1 MRIGGVV
8 KKVSVLLVMFAIV
21 MFAGF
26 AVAAEQAPGTVTLK
40 ASMGGVK
47 FDHAK
52 HAKAAK
58 CETCHHAAKEGKALT
73 SAHEK
78 CNDCHTA
85 TPAAPVKANAKTAFH
100 TTCIECHKKEAKGP
114 QKCTECHDK
123 TAK

>member
-8 KKVSVLLVMFAIV
+8 KKISVLLLMFSVLVLTGVVI
-21 MFAGF
+21 
-26 AVAAEQAPGTVTLK
+26 AEQAPGTVTLK

-52 HAKAAK
+52 HAKANK
-58 CETCHHAAKEGKALT
+58 CDTCHHPAKAGKAL
-73 SAHEK
+73 SSPHEK

-85 TPAAPVKANAKTAFH
+85 TPAAPVTANSKTAFH
-100 TTCIECHKKEAKGP
+100 NTCIECHKKAGKGP

-123 TAK
+123 SLK

>member
-8 KKVSVLLVMFAIV
+8 KKISVLLVMLAV
-21 MFAGF
+21 VVFAGI
-26 AVAAEQAPGTVTLK
+26 VVAEQAPTQVVLK

-52 HAKAAK
+52 HMKANK
-58 CETCHHAAKEGKALT
+58 CDVCHHAAKEGKALT
-73 SAHEK
+73 SPHEK

-85 TPAAPVKANAKTAFH
+85 TPVAPVKATNKTVFH
-100 TTCIECHKKEAKGP
+100 NTCIECHKKSGKGP

-123 TAK
+123 TLK

>member
-21 MFAGF
+21 MFASF

-52 HAKAAK
+52 HAKASK

-73 SAHEK
+73 AAHEN

>member
-8 KKVSVLLVMFAIV
+8 KKISVLLVMFAIV
-21 MFAGF
+21 LFASF
-26 AVAAEQAPGTVTLK
+26 ALAAEQAPGTVTLK

-47 FDHAK
+47 FDHAA

-78 CNDCHTA
+78 CSDCHTA
-85 TPAAPVKANAKTAFH
+85 TPVAPVKANAKTAFH
-100 TTCIECHKKEAKGP
+100 GNCIECHKKEAKGP

-123 TAK
+123 NAK

>member
-8 KKVSVLLVMFAIV
+8 EKISVLLIILAIV
-21 MFAGF
+21 MFAG
-26 AVAAEQAPGTVTLK
+26 VVVAEQAPGTVVLK

-47 FDHAK
+47 FDHAQ

-58 CETCHHAAKEGKALT
+58 CDTCHHAAKAGKTPT

-78 CNDCHTA
+78 CTDCHTA
-85 TPAAPVKANAKTAFH
+85 TPVAPVTANAKTAFH
-100 TTCIECHKKEAKGP
+100 NTCIECHKKEGKGP